1 MSSLSQEI
9 DVESVANLR
18 RENADFLLLDV
29 REESEYEVASIQG
42 SLLIPM
48 SQLGLRVAE
57 LEDHRDRH
65 IVVHCHHGVRS
76 LQVAD
81 ALRANG
87 FSKVQSMG
95 GGIDQWSL
103 CVDDAVPRY

>member
-9 DVESVANLR
+9 DVESVENLR

-48 SQLGLRVAE
+48 SQRGVRVAE
-57 LEDHRDRH
+57 LAAQRDRH